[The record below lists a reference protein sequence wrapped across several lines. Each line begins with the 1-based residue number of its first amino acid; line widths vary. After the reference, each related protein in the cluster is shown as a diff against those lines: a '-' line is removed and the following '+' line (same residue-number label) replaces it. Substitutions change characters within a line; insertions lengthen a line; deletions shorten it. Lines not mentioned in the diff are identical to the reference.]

1 MELIRITNAELAFGE
16 GKILDNTDF
25 RLHTGERVCLVGRNG
40 AGKSTLMKILMGK
53 QNLDD
58 GQMVISNN
66 VQLGMLEQ
74 DPPESCELSIFDF
87 VAQGVKENADLILR
101 YHALIHTITED
112 PSETN
117 LNKLANVQ
125 EQLEKANAWQDE
137 QRIEQVLSTLALDA
151 ETKVSDLSG
160 GWLRKLALAKA
171 LVTNPDVLLLD
182 EPTNH
187 LDIESVLWLEKFL
200 KAFSGTIVFI
210 SHDRAFIR
218 GLSTRILDLDRGQLK
233 NYPGDYDLYIE
244 QKQHDLQVE
253 DQQNAL
259 FDKRLAEEEVWIR
272 QGIKARRTRNEGR
285 VRSLEK
291 LRVERQ
297 QRREVRNQKDINI
310 SQGDRSG
317 KLVFESENLTM
328 AFDDQTII
336 RSLDLLITRGDRL
349 ALIGANGTGK
359 STLIKLIMEQL
370 QPTSGKLRVG
380 VNLDIAYFD
389 QHRDALD
396 PDKTVQDTV
405 SEGKQDVIVNGR
417 SRHVLGYLQDFLF
430 SPKRARTPV
439 RALSGGEKNRLLLAR
454 LFLRPSNLLI
464 LDEPTN
470 DLDIETLEL
479 LEEVVAN
486 YAGTVLLVSHDR
498 DFVNNC
504 VNTCLYFDGSGEIKQ
519 IVGGYD
525 DVDSYLAIKEA
536 QRKQLAEGVDKK
548 KQSTKNADK
557 STKETNIDNVKANS
571 SVKNAT
577 NTATNSAVKKKLSY
591 KETRE
596 LEVLPGEIDELE
608 NLMASLQETVNKA
621 DFFSKDSEFTKK
633 ILNQLQE
640 TESKLEVAFDRWQ
653 ELDEA

>member
-1 MELIRITNAELAFGE
+1 MELLRIANGELAFGE
-16 GKILDNTDF
+16 DKILDKAE
-25 RLHTGERVCLVGRNG
+25 LSVQTGERICLVGRNG
-40 AGKSTLMKILMGK
+40 AGKSTLMKILMGL

-58 GQMVISNN
+58 GQILKSSTM
-66 VQLGMLEQ
+66 QMAMLEQ
-74 DPPESCELSIFDF
+74 DPPESSEQSVFDY
-87 VAQGVKENADLILR
+87 VAEGVKENAELIRR
-101 YHALIHTITED
+101 YHSLITLISED
-112 PSETN
+112 PSEKN
-117 LNKLANVQ
+117 LDKLSRVQ
-125 EQLEKANAWQDE
+125 EELEQANAWQDE
-137 QRIEQVLSTLALDA
+137 QRIEQAMSTLSLDA
-151 ETKVSDLSG
+151 EAKIKDLSG
-160 GWLRKLALAKA
+160 GWLRKVALAKA
-171 LVTNPDVLLLD
+171 LVTNPDILLLD

-200 KAFSGTIVFI
+200 KDFAGTIIFI

-233 NYPGDYDLYIE
+233 SYPGDYDLYIE

-253 DQQNAL
+253 VQQNAL
-259 FDKRLAEEEVWIR
+259 FDKKLAEEEVWIR

-291 LRVERQ
+291 LRKERSA
-297 QRREVRNQKDINI
+297 RRDVRNQSTMNI
-310 SQGDRSG
+310 TQGERSG
-317 KLVFESENLTM
+317 KLVFEAENVKV
-328 AFDDQTII
+328 AFGDKVII
-336 RSLDLLITRGDRL
+336 KSLDLLISRNDRL

-359 STLIKLIMEQL
+359 STLIKLIMEKL
-370 QPTSGKLRVG
+370 PATSGKMRSG

-389 QHRDALD
+389 QHREALD
-396 PDKTVQDTV
+396 LNQTVQEIV
-405 SEGKQDVIVNGR
+405 GEGKQEVMVNGK

-486 YAGTVLLVSHDR
+486 YAGTVILVSHDR

-504 VNTCLYFDGSGEIKQ
+504 VNTCLYFDGTGQINQ

-525 DVDSYLAIKEA
+525 DVDSYLALKAE
-536 QRKQLAEGVDKK
+536 QRQSMADSAEQKAKQEKQAES
-548 KQSTKNADK
+548 KQTQV
-557 STKETNIDNVKANS
+557 ETAP
-571 SVKNAT
+571 
-577 NTATNSAVKKKLSY
+577 AVKKKKLSF

-596 LEVLPGEIDELE
+596 LEALPDKIDELE
-608 NLMASLQETVNKA
+608 NLIDSLQAQVNEA
-621 DFFSKDSEFTKK
+621 DFFSQDDEKTKK
-633 ILNQLQE
+633 VLNQLSE
-640 TESKLEVAFDRWQ
+640 CESNLEIVYARWQ
-653 ELDEA
+653 ELDDQ

>member
-1 MELIRITNAELAFGE
+1 MELLRIANGELAFGE
-16 GKILDNTDF
+16 EKILDKAD
-25 RLHTGERVCLVGRNG
+25 LSIQTGERICLVGRNG
-40 AGKSTLMKILMGK
+40 AGKSTLMKVLMGL
-53 QNLDD
+53 QSLDD
-58 GQMVISNN
+58 GQILKSSTM
-66 VQLGMLEQ
+66 QLAMLEQ
-74 DPPESCELSIFDF
+74 DPPESSDATVFDF
-87 VAQGVKENADLILR
+87 VAQGVKENAGLLSR
-101 YHALIHTITED
+101 YHGLIHLIGED
-112 PSETN
+112 PSEKN
-117 LNKLANVQ
+117 LNKLAKVQ
-125 EQLEKANAWQDE
+125 DEIEQAGAWQDE
-137 QRIEQVLSTLALDA
+137 QRIEQAMSTLSLDPDV
-151 ETKVSDLSG
+151 KICDLSG

-171 LVTNPDVLLLD
+171 LVTNPDILLLD

-200 KAFSGTIVFI
+200 KDFVGTIIFI

-218 GLSTRILDLDRGQLK
+218 GLSTRILDLDRGKLK
-233 NYPGDYDLYIE
+233 SYPGDYDLYIE

-253 DQQNAL
+253 EQQNAL

-291 LRVERQ
+291 LRLERKA
-297 QRREVRNQKDINI
+297 RREVRNQSTMNI

-317 KLVFESENLTM
+317 KLVFEAEDVTV
-328 AFDDQTII
+328 AFDEKVVINK
-336 RSLDLLITRGDRL
+336 LNLLITRNDRL

-359 STLIKLIMEQL
+359 STLIKLIMEKL
-370 QPTSGKLRVG
+370 SATSGKMRSG

-389 QHRDALD
+389 QHREALD
-396 PDKTVQDTV
+396 LNKTVQEIV
-405 SEGKQDVIVNGR
+405 SEGKQEVMVNGR

-486 YAGTVLLVSHDR
+486 YAGTVILVSHDR

-504 VNTCLYFDGSGEIKQ
+504 VNTCLYFDGTGHINQ

-525 DVDSYLAIKEA
+525 DVDSYLALKDAQRQQYLSTVNKKAVPQNTASPARKEA
-536 QRKQLAEGVDKK
+536 TPV
-548 KQSTKNADK
+548 T
-557 STKETNIDNVKANS
+557 
-571 SVKNAT
+571 
-577 NTATNSAVKKKLSY
+577 KKKLSF
-591 KETRE
+591 KENKE
-596 LEVLPGEIDELE
+596 LETLPEIIDHLE
-608 NLMASLQETVNKA
+608 NKVADFQKQVNQA
-621 DFFSKDSEFTKK
+621 DFFSRDEQDTKK
-633 ILNQLQE
+633 ILNQLSE
-640 TESKLEVAFDRWQ
+640 YESKLDLAYSRWQ
-653 ELDEA
+653 ELDEH

>member
-1 MELIRITNAELAFGE
+1 MELLRIANGELAFGE
-16 GKILDNTDF
+16 DKILDKAE
-25 RLHTGERVCLVGRNG
+25 LSVQTGERICLVGRNG
-40 AGKSTLMKILMGK
+40 AGKSTLMKILMGL

-58 GQMVISNN
+58 GQILKSSTM
-66 VQLGMLEQ
+66 QMAMLEQ
-74 DPPESCELSIFDF
+74 DPPESSEQSVFDY
-87 VAQGVKENADLILR
+87 VAEGVKENAELIRR
-101 YHALIHTITED
+101 YHSLITLISED
-112 PSETN
+112 PSEKN
-117 LNKLANVQ
+117 LDKLSRVQ
-125 EQLEKANAWQDE
+125 EELEQANAWQDE
-137 QRIEQVLSTLALDA
+137 QRIEQAMSTLSLDA
-151 ETKVSDLSG
+151 EAKIKDLSG
-160 GWLRKLALAKA
+160 GWLRKVALAKA
-171 LVTNPDVLLLD
+171 LVTNPDILLLD

-200 KAFSGTIVFI
+200 KDFAGTIIFI

-233 NYPGDYDLYIE
+233 SYPGDYDLYIE

-253 DQQNAL
+253 VQQNAL
-259 FDKRLAEEEVWIR
+259 FDKKLAEEEVWIR

-291 LRVERQ
+291 LRKERSA
-297 QRREVRNQKDINI
+297 RRDVRNQSTMNI
-310 SQGDRSG
+310 TQGERSG
-317 KLVFESENLTM
+317 KLVFEAENVKV
-328 AFDDQTII
+328 AFGDKVII
-336 RSLDLLITRGDRL
+336 KSLDLLISRNDRL

-359 STLIKLIMEQL
+359 STLIKLIMEKL
-370 QPTSGKLRVG
+370 PATSGKMRSG

-389 QHRDALD
+389 QHREALD
-396 PDKTVQDTV
+396 LNQTVQEIV
-405 SEGKQDVIVNGR
+405 GEGKQEVMVNGK

-486 YAGTVLLVSHDR
+486 YAGTVILVSHDR

-504 VNTCLYFDGSGEIKQ
+504 VNTCLYFDGTGQINQ

-525 DVDSYLAIKEA
+525 DVDSYLALKAE
-536 QRKQLAEGVDKK
+536 QRQSMADSAEQKAKQEKKAES
-548 KQSTKNADK
+548 KQTQV
-557 STKETNIDNVKANS
+557 ETAP
-571 SVKNAT
+571 
-577 NTATNSAVKKKLSY
+577 AVKKKKLSF

-596 LEVLPGEIDELE
+596 LEALPDKIDELE
-608 NLMASLQETVNKA
+608 NLIDSLQTQVNEA
-621 DFFSKDSEFTKK
+621 DFFSQDDEKTKK
-633 ILNQLQE
+633 VLNQLSE
-640 TESKLEVAFDRWQ
+640 CESNLEIVYARWQ
-653 ELDEA
+653 ELDDQ